1 VAWDNPI
8 QRFTCITLNGDLY
21 RNDGILTG
29 GANNFK
35 PILGEIKKLLS
46 AEKEIVTLRNQ
57 SESNAQNIQR
67 V

>member
-1 VAWDNPI
+1 
-8 QRFTCITLNGDLY
+8 LNGDLY

-35 PILGEIKKLLS
+35 PILGEIQKLLS